1 MEEANRIR
9 AGFCLFVQTN
19 SNRAHDVLVDRGHH
33 LVQQPLHSGDLRIHR
48 LYLVPH
54 TSPIDGRGGEPGE
67 LSKYTPDIP
76 GPMTLEDPGAGASS
90 PRVAFSGMPAPV
102 PRTTKSC
109 DKLPALP
116 PSQGPASATSTP
128 VAPCGAPP
136 APGTSIADATT
147 GHQRATGT
155 DEACLMSQ

>member
-9 AGFCLFVQTN
+9 AGFYLFIQTN
-19 SNRAHDVLVDRGHH
+19 SNRVHDVPVDRGHH

-54 TSPIDGRGGEPGE
+54 TSPIDGRGRRARRTRQVQSRYPRTHDTRGPGGWS
-67 LSKYTPDIP
+67 LIT
-76 GPMTLEDPGAGASS
+76 
-90 PRVAFSGMPAPV
+90 RVALSGMPAPV

-109 DKLPALP
+109 DKLLALP
-116 PSQGPASATSTP
+116 PSQGPASATSTL
-128 VAPCGAPP
+128 VTPCGAPP

-155 DEACLMSQ
+155 DEA